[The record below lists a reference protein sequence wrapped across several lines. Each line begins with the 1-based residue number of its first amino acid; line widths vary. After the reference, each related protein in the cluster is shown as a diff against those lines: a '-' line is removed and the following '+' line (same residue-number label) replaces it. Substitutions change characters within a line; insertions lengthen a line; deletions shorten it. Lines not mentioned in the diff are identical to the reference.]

1 MVNELGESNSCFGLL
16 LESEEEDKRVVCA
29 LFPCPL
35 VWSSF
40 PSLLTCVLLARV
52 VCNRKPE
59 KVENDEGGVGE
70 QPQLVLL
77 LIHSQPEEE
86 VMKLENNLDFPSS
99 HKPEEDRHRCE

>member
-1 MVNELGESNSCFGLL
+1 MFV
-16 LESEEEDKRVVCA
+16 

-40 PSLLTCVLLARV
+40 PSLLTCCVLLVRV
-52 VCNRKPE
+52 VRNRKPE

-77 LIHSQPEEE
+77 LIDSQTEEEE
-86 VMKLENNLDFPSS
+86 VMKLENMFDFPSS
-99 HKPEEDRHRCE
+99 HKPEEAQM